1 MCFDHAILH
10 DGRVILRAVIDSAS
24 GQCVEDFACYLCVPE
39 HALETAQE
47 IVTAAEALFAKLA
60 PDAPKDSNAQ
70 AWLAQLTKDLERQ

>member
-47 IVTAAEALFAKLA
+47 IVTAAEALFEDLA
-60 PDAPKDSNAQ
+60 PYAHKESNAQ
-70 AWLAQLTKDLERQ
+70 EWLDQLKNDLY